1 MNRLTILAT
10 VAALTASVAAPA
22 LALAQQTRFA
32 TEAPAGAQR
41 VVMMCENDA
50 ATRSAFRREHG
61 TPPAFVTA
69 DQALQARSRGETWSA
84 PRCMTAREHARL
96 TQTLNTYA
104 AAR

>member
-1 MNRLTILAT
+1 MNRFTAIAA
-10 VAALTASVAAPA
+10 VAALAASVAAPA
-22 LALAQQTRFA
+22 LAQQTRFP
-32 TEAPAGAQR
+32 TEAPTGAQR

>member
-1 MNRLTILAT
+1 MNRFTTIAA
-10 VAALTASVAAPA
+10 VAALAASVAAPA
-22 LALAQQTRFA
+22 LAQHTQAS
-32 TEAPAGAQR
+32 TEASNRAQR
-41 VVMMCENDA
+41 VVMLCSNDA

-69 DQALQARSRGETWSA
+69 DQALQARATGETWSA

-104 AAR
+104 SAR

>member
-1 MNRLTILAT
+1 MNRFTTIAA
-10 VAALTASVAAPA
+10 VAALAASVAGP
-22 LALAQQTRFA
+22 ALAQQTRPA
-32 TEAPAGAQR
+32 TAAPAGAQR
-41 VVMMCENDA
+41 VVMMCTNDA

-69 DQALQARSRGETWSA
+69 DQALEARSRGETWSA

-104 AAR
+104 SVR

>member
-1 MNRLTILAT
+1 MNRFTTIAAVVALA
-10 VAALTASVAAPA
+10 ASVAAPA
-22 LALAQQTRFA
+22 LAQQTQA
-32 TEAPAGAQR
+32 SNEAPTRAER
-41 VVMMCENDA
+41 VVMLCSNDA

-104 AAR
+104 SAR